1 MKDDFGFILI
11 LITTALFFISVF
23 ILVTTSIIDYNV
35 FKSCELINHYYI
47 NERRSIKCEVI
58 QK

>member
-1 MKDDFGFILI
+1 MKDDFGFILV
-11 LITTALFFISVF
+11 LISTVLFFISVF
-23 ILVTTSIIDYNV
+23 ILVITSIIDYNI
-35 FKSCELINHYYI
+35 FKSCESINHYYI